1 VKTFVLNGWS
11 ASAAAWDLCTFP
23 RAALFSYTDQLDG
36 LPEQALAREEAVVLV
51 GWSMGGSSALRLLLA
66 HPEKV
71 KGLVLVAA
79 TPCMMKAE
87 GWDGLSPRRLEAL
100 RVGVQL
106 THGAGFFGTPAG
118 KPNPYACDTDAN
130 LARGLD
136 YLARTDLRADLTA
149 AFGARPYAGP
159 VSIFHSRRDGI
170 VRPGNAV
177 FLKNLFPSAELTWV
191 EGGEHALPIQIPEL
205 IDRAVARVAG
215 GCGRECAGVF

>member
-1 VKTFVLNGWS
+1 MKTFVLNGWS

-100 RVGVQL
+100 RMGIKL
-106 THGAGFFGTPAG
+106 THGAGFFGTPVG
-118 KPNPYACDTDAN
+118 KPNPYALDTDAN
-130 LARGLD
+130 LERGLD

-149 AFGARPYAGP
+149 AFGARPYTGP
-159 VSIFHSRRDGI
+159 VGIFHSRRDGI

-177 FLKNLFPSAELTWV
+177 FLKNLFPSAGLTWV
-191 EGGEHALPIQIPEL
+191 EGSEHALPIHIPQAL
-205 IDRAVARVAG
+205 DAAVFDVLGRADNAAL
-215 GCGRECAGVF
+215 